1 MKTRTPIAHMVLL
14 TALAGTLST
23 GCATAG
29 LIYEDVGHPP
39 IEVVPEGLRFDRNL
53 NASDGGRALVKEG
66 SACSYDILKLV
77 AWGDGTQAAAAKA
90 GGITQVVGVDLDHTA
105 VLGIVFTRV
114 CTKVYGQ

>member
-1 MKTRTPIAHMVLL
+1 MNTRTHVGHVLL
-14 TALAGTLST
+14 LAALTAALSA

-90 GGITQVVGVDLDHTA
+90 GGITEVVGVDLDHTA
-105 VLGIVFTRV
+105 VLGLVFTRV